1 MENVKEENMHKNGLK
16 IMLQLVVLVKPLLH
30 IMLITI
36 CMGVIG
42 FLASIFITICGG
54 FALLTAAG
62 FETGFTVKGLLIAG
76 LTFALIRGALR
87 YAEQASGHYIA
98 FRLLAIIRDKVFKAL
113 RKLAP
118 AKLEER
124 DKGNLISV
132 VTTDIEL
139 LEVFY
144 AHTIAPISIAII
156 TSLILIVFMS
166 YYHWMLAL
174 IAAVFYIIVGYII
187 PSYTAYTGRED
198 GRVYRE
204 QFGELNSYL
213 LDSLNGLKETIQYGC
228 GKERMKEMLRRSA
241 HLDEMQK
248 RLKNHEGKN
257 KAITDSIILFAALV
271 MSLASLYL
279 YQKGEINFNGVVICT
294 IAMMSSFGP
303 VAALSSLS
311 NNLLQTLASG
321 ERVLAL
327 LEETPVIEE
336 VVEGNEVDFTGVKY
350 KDVAFSYGKEEIL
363 KDFNIELKPGETIG
377 ITGRSGSG
385 KSTFLKLLMRFW
397 DRSTGKISISD
408 VDIKEINTSALRKME
423 SYMTQETYLFT
434 GTIEDNIKLVKPEAA
449 REEVEAAAKKAG
461 LHEFIMSLPE
471 GYLTKIGAGDRT
483 VSGGERQRIG
493 IARAFLHDAPLLLLD
508 EPTSNLDSLNE
519 AIILKSIKEECQDKT
534 VILVSHRASTM
545 NVVQK
550 KFSVEHGR
558 LS

>member
-1 MENVKEENMHKNGLK
+1 MRKNGFK
-16 IMLQLVVLVKPLLH
+16 IMVQLVGLVKPLLH

-42 FLASIFITICGG
+42 FLSSIFITICGG

-62 FETGFTVKGLLIAG
+62 FETGFTVKGLLITV
-76 LTFALIRGALR
+76 LIFALIRGALR

-98 FRLLAIIRDKVFKAL
+98 FRLLAIIRDKVFAAL
-113 RKLAP
+113 RRLAP
-118 AKLEER
+118 AKLEGR

-144 AHTIAPISIAII
+144 AHTIAPITIAII
-156 TSLILIVFMS
+156 TSLILIGFMGQ
-166 YYHWMLAL
+166 YHWILGL
-174 IAAVFYIIVGYII
+174 IAAAFYIIVGYII

-198 GRVYRE
+198 GRIYRE
-204 QFGELNSYL
+204 QFGDLNSYL
-213 LDSLNGLKETIQYGC
+213 LDSLNGLKETIQYDC
-228 GKERMKEMLRRSA
+228 GKERMKEMLERSA
-241 HLDEMQK
+241 RLDQMQK
-248 RLKNHEGKN
+248 RLKAHEGKN
-257 KAITDSIILFAALV
+257 KAITDSVILCATLV
-271 MSLASLYL
+271 ILLVTLYL
-279 YQKGEINFNGVVICT
+279 YQKGEIHFNGVLICT

-303 VAALSSLS
+303 VVALSNLS

-327 LEETPVIEE
+327 LEETPIVEE
-336 VVEGNEVDFTGVKY
+336 VTEGKAVNFTGVKY
-350 KDVAFSYGKEEIL
+350 ENVGFSYGEEEIL
-363 KDFNIELKPGETIG
+363 KDFSLEIKPGEVVG
-377 ITGRSGSG
+377 ITGKSGSG

-397 DRSTGKISISD
+397 DRKTGKISLSNTD
-408 VDIKEINTSALRKME
+408 LKDINTSCLRKLE
-423 SYMTQETYLFT
+423 GYMTQETYLFT
-434 GTIEDNIKLVKPEAA
+434 GTINENIKLVKPEAS

-471 GYLTKIGAGDRT
+471 GYETKLSEGDRM

-550 KFSVEHGR
+550 RFSVESGR